1 MRERYKGY
9 KVALGHLRNGG
20 LIKSLVDAG
29 CKITASPE
37 QASRLRL
44 VHSELKSILTISD
57 SRESSINETDVDNT
71 ILEAI
76 ASEALPKS
84 RRSKKVTHTDD
95 LPDTADSTGVHPE
108 SMDELDQ
115 QLFGK
120 FVDLTDLIPPL
131 PKKGS
136 FDVADIRKS
145 QYFFS

>member
-1 MRERYKGY
+1 MRERYKDY

-20 LIKSLVDAG
+20 LIKSLVNAG
-29 CKITASPE
+29 STITASPE
-37 QASRLRL
+37 QAKRLGL

-57 SRESSINETDVDNT
+57 SKESSIDETEVDNAT
-71 ILEAI
+71 LEALT
-76 ASEALPKS
+76 SKALPKT
-84 RRSKKVTHTDD
+84 RRSTKAAQ
-95 LPDTADSTGVHPE
+95 ADGKPHSTGSE
-108 SMDELDQ
+108 SIDELDQ
-115 QLFGK
+115 RLFGK

>member
-1 MRERYKGY
+1 MRQRYKGY

-20 LIKSLVDAG
+20 FIKSLVDAG
-29 CKITASPE
+29 CTITVSPE
-37 QASRLRL
+37 QASRLGL

-57 SRESSINETDVDNT
+57 SRESSIDETDVDNAT
-71 ILEAI
+71 LEAI

-84 RRSKKVTHTDD
+84 RRPVKATHADS
-95 LPDTADSTGVHPE
+95 LPDAGVHPE
-108 SMDELDQ
+108 SVDELDQ
-115 QLFGK
+115 RLFGK

-131 PKKGS
+131 PEKGS